1 MPRPDLRIGDIGGA
15 TKKAP
20 AIGRVNCGTAW
31 MAVATPSEWATITTG
46 RSASL
51 TASTMRATQ
60 SSRTGFAQASCSTRR
75 AVDSFCCQ
83 RVCQWSGPE
92 LV

>member
-1 MPRPDLRIGDIGGA
+1 M
-15 TKKAP
+15 
-20 AIGRVNCGTAW
+20 AW
-31 MAVATPSEWATITTG
+31 IAVGTPSECATMTTG

-51 TASTMRATQ
+51 TALATLAVQ
-60 SSRTGFAQASCSTRR
+60 SSRTGFDHSACSTRR
-75 AVDSFCCQ
+75 AVDSFACQ